1 MEWQTPCT
9 QNALPSGRV
18 GSTPTFGIKNQDF
31 PGFLFIDL
39 NVGILFA
46 ITLRHLLPVC
56 KCEPTKNT
64 NTILELWEQEPNKKK
79 IARITG
85 IPRATVTECIQRY
98 GSPAGLEARCEKASR
113 SKIGLVLSRIQNEDE
128 VRKAYAY
135 LFGLYLG
142 DGCITLNAN
151 GRSYR
156 LRISLDKKYPQIIKS
171 CMQVASTVLPDNKIS
186 LVESVGHYDVSYHN
200 KYLPEIFPQ
209 HGTGPKHLRD
219 ITLVDWQQAIVD
231 EFPLEFFRGLY
242 HSDGSRSQNIVKG
255 KNYPRYF
262 FSNFSPQIRQLFA
275 DTCDKL
281 GLRWTITNN
290 VSIAVSRR
298 EDVEYL
304 DRVIGAKC

>member
-1 MEWQTPCT
+1 MRTYEEYQ
-9 QNALPSGRV
+9 
-18 GSTPTFGIKNQDF
+18 
-31 PGFLFIDL
+31 
-39 NVGILFA
+39 
-46 ITLRHLLPVC
+46 
-56 KCEPTKNT
+56 
-64 NTILELWEQEPNKKK
+64 TILELWEQEPNKKK

-98 GSPAGLEARCEKASR
+98 SSVSGLEEQRERAAKSTAH
-113 SKIGLVLSRIQNEDE
+113 ILLNRIVTKNTVKE
-128 VRKAYAY
+128 AYAY

-151 GRSYR
+151 GRAYR
-156 LRISLDKKYPQIIKS
+156 LRISLDKKYPQIINR
-171 CMQVASTVLPDNKIS
+171 CIDAASTVLPDNKVS
-186 LVESVGHYDVSYHN
+186 LVESVGHYDVSCHN
-200 KYLPEIFPQ
+200 KHLPEIFPQ
-209 HGTGPKHLRD
+209 HGAGPKHLRD
-219 ITLVDWQQAIVD
+219 IILADWQQAIVD

-262 FSNFSPQIRQLFA
+262 FSNFSPQIRQLSA
-275 DTCDKL
+275 ETCDKL
-281 GLRWTITNN
+281 ELRWTVTNK